1 MNTEGTHI
9 ESIIFR
15 MKNLWKTDDP
25 ISPNI
30 TVRKNRVE
38 KQRLKWFKGYVT
50 YMQVRKQQL
59 ELNME
64 KQTGSK

>member
-38 KQRLKWFKGYVT
+38 KQRLKIT
-50 YMQVRKQQL
+50 SNLSETMQAKRK
-59 ELNME
+59 
-64 KQTGSK
+64 

>member
-1 MNTEGTHI
+1 
-9 ESIIFR
+9 
-15 MKNLWKTDDP
+15 MKD
-25 ISPNI
+25 I